1 MMDDFGLFCVII
13 FLSSVFVRKDW
24 KKLNMYFVE
33 WDPAWAHAIPFYFNN
48 TDQALS

>member
-1 MMDDFGLFCVII
+1 MGNKSIHLEVLTTRSYVMMDDFGLFCVII

-33 WDPAWAHAIPFYFNN
+33 
-48 TDQALS
+48 